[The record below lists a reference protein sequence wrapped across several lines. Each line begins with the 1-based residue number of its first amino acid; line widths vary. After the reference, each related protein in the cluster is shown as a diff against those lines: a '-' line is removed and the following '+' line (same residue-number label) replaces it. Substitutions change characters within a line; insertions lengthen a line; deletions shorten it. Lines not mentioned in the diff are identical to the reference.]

1 MYILRVVVA
10 WRAGLAEN
18 RCLSRRHDGCTLL
31 QRGEESLG
39 FGIKFSATVVLQIQE
54 HASGLAPAACLDDR
68 EALSRSSSPNEGP
81 LPSPRACTPGAP
93 AMDIS
98 FRLKDG
104 DFQVRPFPICA
115 PKRTQIFQDA
125 FNAGWSAS

>member
-1 MYILRVVVA
+1 MCH
-10 WRAGLAEN
+10 AGLAEN

-31 QRGEESLG
+31 QRGEEALG

-54 HASGLAPAACLDDR
+54 HASGLGPAACLDDR

-81 LPSPRACTPGAP
+81 LPLPRACTPGTP

-104 DFQVRPFPICA
+104 DFQVHPFPICA
-115 PKRTQIFQDA
+115 LKISQRFQDLSI
-125 FNAGWSAS
+125 AG